1 MILLI
6 LFCSLICIIDYIKN
20 RQFFTPVFAF
30 NLIWAVTLGMYNLQ
44 LSELQRD
51 LSQRTILI
59 FWICVLAYNCAVF
72 ISNYIIEKI
81 KNKKEQKDEIK
92 VKKQIDQ
99 SIVDKRIKIAK
110 IIAIIVF
117 IIEIIYSRGVP
128 LIWKIIGSDKTYFD
142 FGIPSLNGALYGLII
157 FLGTYS
163 IVTKTKDR
171 YLYLLIGIL
180 MVSRQVIL
188 SIIIQSIIC
197 LLLPK
202 EWKISKTKLIILI
215 IVVIIGF
222 GLFGNFRSG
231 SSTMD
236 RLFNAKEQYENIP
249 TTVKWI
255 YSYMTFSITNFD
267 NLVGMTNG
275 AVNYG
280 ASMITDILPT
290 VIRQILDIKV
300 NYSPY
305 YLELINFNVST
316 YLPSIY
322 LDFGPIGIYIFNM
335 LIGAIASILYYNVQ
349 KTNEDRDTFYYSIVI
364 HNILL
369 LFFVNMFL
377 HLPIMVQF
385 FYIFIIYFRT
395 SKVKIE
401 DKEKINYENKLTK
414 E

>member
-1 MILLI
+1 MIFLI
-6 LFCSLICIIDYIKN
+6 LFCSLICIIDYIRN
-20 RQFFTPVFAF
+20 RQFFTPIFIF
-30 NLIWAVTLGMYNLQ
+30 NSIWAVTLGLYSLQ
-44 LSELQRD
+44 LSELQHN

-59 FWICVLAYNCAVF
+59 FWICVLAYNCAVVLA
-72 ISNYIIEKI
+72 NYIIEKA
-81 KNKKEQKDEIK
+81 KNKNGETTVEKE
-92 VKKQIDQ
+92 IDQ
-99 SIVDKRIKIAK
+99 NKVDRRIKIAK
-110 IIAIIVF
+110 IIAIIIF
-117 IIEIIYSRGVP
+117 IIEIIYSQGVP
-128 LIWKIIGSDKTYFD
+128 LIWKLIGSSKTYFD
-142 FGIPSLNGALYGLII
+142 FGIPSINGALYGLII

-180 MVSRQVIL
+180 IISRQIIL
-188 SIIIQSIIC
+188 SIIIQSIVC

-202 EWKISKTKLIILI
+202 KWKISKTKLVILI
-215 IVVIIGF
+215 IVVVIGF
-222 GLFGNFRSG
+222 GIFGNFRSG

-280 ASMITDILPT
+280 ASILSEILPT
-290 VIRQILDIKV
+290 VIRQIVNIKP
-300 NYSPY
+300 NYTPY

-316 YLPSIY
+316 YLPAIY
-322 LDFGPIGIYIFNM
+322 LDFGPIGIYIFNI

-349 KTNEDRDTFYYSIVI
+349 RTNENKDTFYYSIIV
-364 HNILL
+364 HNIFL

-385 FYIFIIYFRT
+385 VYIFIIYFGT
-395 SKVKIE
+395 SKVKMENEESIN
-401 DKEKINYENKLTK
+401 DGNMLAKE
-414 E
+414 